1 MIKIVWKKKRT
12 FKQGGKKK
20 KKVLHVFLIRLDPS
34 FLFKLFQERNDSRSP
49 SLNAEKF
56 MVSSILTLPDP
67 KSLQA
72 MGIKSHSNDKN
83 VKPMLPS
90 LSGRT
95 RRMLVTT
102 NLPLFTLL

>member
-1 MIKIVWKKKRT
+1 M
-12 FKQGGKKK
+12 GGGGG
-20 KKVLHVFLIRLDPS
+20 KVLHVFLIRLDSS
-34 FLFKLFQERNDSRSP
+34 FLLKLFQERNDSHFP

-56 MVSSILTLPDP
+56 MVSSILTLPAP
-67 KSLQA
+67 MSLQA

-83 VKPMLPS
+83 VKPILPS

-95 RRMLVTT
+95 CRILVTT

>member
-1 MIKIVWKKKRT
+1 MIKIVWRKKKLN
-12 FKQGGKKK
+12 GGKEKK

-34 FLFKLFQERNDSRSP
+34 FLFKLFQERNDSHSP

-95 RRMLVTT
+95 RRILVTT